1 MLVSSY
7 FGEGYRPIEKHATV
21 FFCVLTIQVSRLSVA
36 ITRIIIMMISLAPM
50 NGWFKLLLIICVNII
65 YAGKK
70 RQWGKKVPVI
80 RGDLMFATIGN
91 F

>member
-1 MLVSSY
+1 M
-7 FGEGYRPIEKHATV
+7 I
-21 FFCVLTIQVSRLSVA
+21 
-36 ITRIIIMMISLAPM
+36 ISLAPM

-70 RQWGKKVPVI
+70 RQSGKKVPVI
-80 RGDLMFATIGN
+80 RGDLIFAIIEN

>member
-1 MLVSSY
+1 
-7 FGEGYRPIEKHATV
+7 
-21 FFCVLTIQVSRLSVA
+21 
-36 ITRIIIMMISLAPM
+36 MMISLAPM

-80 RGDLMFATIGN
+80 RGDLMFATIEN